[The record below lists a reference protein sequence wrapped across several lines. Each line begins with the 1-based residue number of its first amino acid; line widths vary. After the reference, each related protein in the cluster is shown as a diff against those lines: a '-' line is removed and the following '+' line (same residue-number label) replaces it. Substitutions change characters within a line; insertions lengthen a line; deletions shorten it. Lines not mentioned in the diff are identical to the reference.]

1 MFRVKHS
8 ISRKFTRLL
17 FVVLLLASL
26 LLSVSFYFISINMI
40 ESYVT
45 PQINK
50 MLTAGAQ
57 DVYKNL
63 NATHAQQTMNKN
75 EQSTTNVEYYFKDK
89 RTQHDV
95 ETIFLLSL
103 KDGQATVL
111 TADHGAKMKADDK
124 LEVTPAMEKAS
135 TGKTPV
141 LSDIYSDDY
150 GVHITA
156 YISIPGSPMLIG
168 VSSDVGFVK
177 DKMNS
182 ILWTS
187 AGITLLAL
195 IIGMSSAT
203 LMSRRITR
211 PITQLAAYSNKLAQG
226 DFTQELSIKGT
237 DEVGQLSE
245 SFRTMTHRLKE
256 MIGQVLETSGT
267 VVADSNDLKERV
279 TVLNSMAEQS
289 SLSVVEI
296 DKGST
301 SIANSALDNSRAMEE
316 INLSIQ
322 HIASAAGEVTEQ
334 ISEASSE
341 ALGGNEIAQSAV
353 EQMRQVERASE
364 QSLEQFQV
372 MNERSQMIG
381 EVVQGIT
388 EITKQIQMLSLNA
401 SIEAARAG
409 EHGRGFAVVAGEVR
423 KLSEQSQN
431 ATDQIRD
438 FLLGLQQDMNR
449 SVAEMNHVN
458 TEVASGVGKVAE
470 AGNAFNHLLILIQ
483 SIDHSIQSVSAA
495 TQQISAGTEEVSASV
510 EETAQITAKS
520 QASANTLSANS
531 ERQSAELEGH
541 SRTVQHLHEQATKLQ
556 QAVQQFKI

>member
-1 MFRVKHS
+1 MFRFKHS

-26 LLSVSFYFISINMI
+26 LLSVSFYFISTNTF
-40 ESYVT
+40 ESYVL

-50 MLTAGAQ
+50 LLTGAVQ
-57 DVYKNL
+57 DVYKNI
-63 NATHAQQTMNKN
+63 NSTHAQRALGKN
-75 EQSTTNVEYYFKDK
+75 EQSITNIEYYFKDK
-89 RTQHDV
+89 RNQHDV
-95 ETIFLLSL
+95 ETIFLASL
-103 KDGQATVL
+103 NDGQATVL
-111 TADHGAKMKADDK
+111 TADHGSKMKAGDT
-124 LEVTPAMEKAS
+124 LQVTPAMEMAFKDQ
-135 TGKTPV
+135 KTT

-150 GVHITA
+150 GVHKTA
-156 YISIPGSPMLIG
+156 YIAIKGSPMIVG
-168 VSSDVGFVK
+168 VSSDVAFITARMSG
-177 DKMNS
+177 

-187 AGITLLAL
+187 AGITLLVLILGITGAL
-195 IIGMSSAT
+195 

-211 PITQLAAYSNKLAQG
+211 PITQLAAYSNRLAQG
-226 DFTQELSIKGT
+226 DFTQELTIKGT

-245 SFRTMTHRLKE
+245 SFRTMTERLKE

-267 VVADSNDLKERV
+267 VVEDSNDLQERV
-279 TVLNSMAEQS
+279 KVLNGMAEQS
-289 SLSVVEI
+289 AQSVIEI
-296 DKGST
+296 DRGST
-301 SIANSALDNSRAMEE
+301 SIAHSAKDNSRAMEE
-316 INLSIQ
+316 INYSIQ

-334 ISEASSE
+334 ISEASTE
-341 ALGGNEIAQSAV
+341 ALGGNEIAQIAV

-364 QSLEQFQV
+364 QSLGQFQI
-372 MNERSQMIG
+372 MNERSLQIG
-381 EVVQGIT
+381 AVVQGIT

-423 KLSEQSQN
+423 KLSEQSRT
-431 ATDQIRD
+431 ATDQIRE
-438 FLLGLQQDMNR
+438 FLLGLQGDMNR

-458 TEVASGVGKVAE
+458 SEVASGVGKVAE

-495 TQQISAGTEEVSASV
+495 TQQISAGSEEVSASV

-520 QASANTLSANS
+520 QANANTLSQNS